1 MLILS
6 QYTKHTHGA
15 CDDAED
21 AEEVFDKHHEFLI
34 LQMLHDRE
42 GVDWPVTPIYAHFRD
57 KFPVPRAYISCNLY
71 LPLLTSS
78 SRMNFRGSKQ

>member
-15 CDDAED
+15 CDDTED

-34 LQMLHDRE
+34 LQMLHGRE
-42 GVDWPVTPIYAHFRD
+42 GVDWPVTPIYSHFRD
-57 KFPVPRAYISCNLY
+57 KFPVQRVYISYNLY
-71 LPLLTSS
+71 LPLLTFLF
-78 SRMNFRGSKQ
+78 RMNLIGLKQ